1 MPPRKSDQAKNL
13 TAFGFGRG
21 IIDPGSAYRDWN
33 RQSAPEG
40 QAPSMTLSEMKSDDP
55 LAEERRGE
63 EL

>member
-1 MPPRKSDQAKNL
+1 V
-13 TAFGFGRG
+13 

-40 QAPSMTLSEMKSDDP
+40 QAPPMTLSEMKSNDP

>member
-1 MPPRKSDQAKNL
+1 L
-13 TAFGFGRG
+13 GFGRG

-33 RQSAPEG
+33 RQSAPER
-40 QAPSMTLSEMKSDDP
+40 QAPSMTLSEMKSKEA